1 MKPRDKVITRETSR
15 LFGFTKLATGFP
27 TEIFSCFLK
36 RKTKHAKSEHVK
48 LHMSA
53 ISLRRVLTCT
63 AALIRTCRTAHA
75 SNLTDTCTDMYR
87 RAHNRNTSASGY
99 THTVNMTEHALSAK
113 LWRLQCKSRSSF
125 IFNSRGQGLDAS
137 SCSKSAWHL
146 HKGLQLSPTPSVAR
160 QRCIR
165 PVRTP
170 FPQSLVRTAKLVRQ
184 EAAQQK

>member
-27 TEIFSCFLK
+27 TEIFRFLK

-53 ISLRRVLTCT
+53 ISLRRVLTST

-75 SNLTDTCTDMYR
+75 SNLTDTCTDMYCR
-87 RAHNRNTSASGY
+87 THKRNTSASGY
-99 THTVNMTEHALSAK
+99 TPTVNKTEHALSAK

-160 QRCIR
+160 HN
-165 PVRTP
+165 VAYDP
-170 FPQSLVRTAKLVRQ
+170 FAPPFRSRW
-184 EAAQQK
+184 